1 MKKHALIAAITALS
15 AIALPSAFAGSGKT
29 FKQEVVVE
37 STELFRDTE
46 FQIDGFY
53 HQFFGKHGNH
63 KIHTGA
69 GGGFGFNFIFARYFG
84 VGIENFWTSES
95 DATYHLN
102 GFGIL
107 RYPIDALHIAPY
119 GLIGGGAGLGNNSY
133 GYFNL
138 GAGLE
143 VRFTPNIGTF
153 VDSRWYVG
161 SEAKGADLRAGLRL
175 SF

>member
-29 FKQEVVVE
+29 FKEPVPVE
-37 STELFRDTE
+37 TTELFRDTE
-46 FQIDGFY
+46 FQVDAFY
-53 HQFFGKHGNH
+53 HQFFGKSGHHIIN
-63 KIHTGA
+63 TGA
-69 GGGFGFNFIFARYFG
+69 GGGFGFNYIFARYFG
-84 VGIENFWTSES
+84 IGIENFWTANNP
-95 DATYHLN
+95 ATYHL
-102 GFGIL
+102 GGVGIL

-119 GLIGGGAGLGNNSY
+119 ALIGGGAGLGNTSY

-138 GAGLE
+138 GGGLE

-161 SEAKGADLRAGLRL
+161 DPTRGADLRAGLRL